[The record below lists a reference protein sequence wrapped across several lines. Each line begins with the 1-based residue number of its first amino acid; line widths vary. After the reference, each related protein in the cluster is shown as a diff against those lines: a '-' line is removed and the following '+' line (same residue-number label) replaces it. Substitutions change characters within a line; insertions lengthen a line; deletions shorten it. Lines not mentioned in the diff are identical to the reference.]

1 MPISSGVVGSK
12 LMNLPVGTTSKYQ
25 LVPPFLC
32 YFRHFLTCIGIF
44 RIILVN
50 NTKKKKGH
58 QYLVFLTK
66 AKFWKRVSKKK
77 RSSKIKILK
86 PLWIVQ
92 KSTLVA
98 KFHNNFPI
106 LPQKDPENPL
116 KMEISIENY
125 HLVSKF
131 PVLTGNSWVGGSSFS
146 EIPVSRHMFT
156 NLHKW
161 PPPWLLCYIFRPC

>member
-1 MPISSGVVGSK
+1 MS
-12 LMNLPVGTTSKYQ
+12 Q
-25 LVPPFLC
+25 
-32 YFRHFLTCIGIF
+32 
-44 RIILVN
+44 
-50 NTKKKKGH
+50 KKE
-58 QYLVFLTK
+58 
-66 AKFWKRVSKKK
+66 KK

-146 EIPVSRHMFT
+146 EIPVSRHMST
-156 NLHKW
+156 NLHKC
-161 PPPWLLCYIFRPC
+161 PPPAYTLIGTMSREIDPKSIVTSEKKSWLWMSKKLVRIYMKTSVWRSIFFVNYRDHGRLWYGILKLW

>member
-1 MPISSGVVGSK
+1 M
-12 LMNLPVGTTSKYQ
+12 
-25 LVPPFLC
+25 
-32 YFRHFLTCIGIF
+32 
-44 RIILVN
+44 ILVN
-50 NTKKKKGH
+50 NTKKKVINTWFFSPRPSFGN
-58 QYLVFLTK
+58 
-66 AKFWKRVSKKK
+66 VSPKKK
-77 RSSKIKILK
+77 KKVIKNQNFK
-86 PLWIVQ
+86 TPLIVQ
-92 KSTLVA
+92 KSALVA

-156 NLHKW
+156 NLHKC
-161 PPPWLLCYIFRPC
+161 PPLLCHIRHFVTFTDYIYPIFAHSLH

>member
-1 MPISSGVVGSK
+1 M
-12 LMNLPVGTTSKYQ
+12 
-25 LVPPFLC
+25 
-32 YFRHFLTCIGIF
+32 
-44 RIILVN
+44 
-50 NTKKKKGH
+50 
-58 QYLVFLTK
+58 
-66 AKFWKRVSKKK
+66 
-77 RSSKIKILK
+77 KILK
-86 PLWIVQ
+86 SLWIVQ

-156 NLHKW
+156 YLYKC
-161 PPPWLLCYIFRPC
+161 PPWKWHNPEGFQKGTQKTLYIEWLIYHIPPT